1 MPYYWKRGLL
11 VGLVVGV
18 MLHFL
23 LQQLQARSPEV
34 PRGNYQMSV
43 PSPSQ
48 APSRPRT
55 SLGLVMGL
63 TVFLLCCAMP
73 GPNASKVGQ

>member
-23 LQQLQARSPEV
+23 ILQLEARSPEV
-34 PRGNYQMSV
+34 PRGNYQVATPARSE
-43 PSPSQ
+43 PK
-48 APSRPRT
+48 RPRT

-73 GPNASKVGQ
+73 GPHASKVGQ